1 MTFEE
6 KYLAQLYNLEFAIMT
21 EYKMNSQLT
30 DYDVSFALEALIEF
44 YKAEANNRI
53 SRKFNLSES
62 SERIFIFVETA
73 GDLLIGK
80 THIENEENK
89 FTDIRITINELI
101 DCLKKLKKSVER
113 WTKIGGRQGY
123 LEFVKH
129 HMPEI

>member
-6 KYLAQLYNLEFAIMT
+6 KYLEQLYNLELAIMA
-21 EYKMNSQLT
+21 EYKMNNQLT

-44 YKAEANNRI
+44 YKAEAGNRI

-62 SERIFIFVETA
+62 SEKVLIFMETA

-80 THIENEENK
+80 THLNNEEGK
-89 FTDIRITINELI
+89 ISDKLISIEELI
-101 DCLKKLKKSVER
+101 DCLKKIKKSVER

-123 LEFVKH
+123 LEFVRR